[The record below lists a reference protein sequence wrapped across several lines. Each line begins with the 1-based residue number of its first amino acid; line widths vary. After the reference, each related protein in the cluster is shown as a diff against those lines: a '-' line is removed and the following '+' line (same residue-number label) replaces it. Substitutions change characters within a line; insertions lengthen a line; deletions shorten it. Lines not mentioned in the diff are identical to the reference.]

1 MINEKNFKEK
11 FKLFNLREISRATG
25 ISYNV
30 LRNYKMGRTPVKREH
45 LYLITETLKK
55 ELLGGN

>member
-1 MINEKNFKEK
+1 MINEKNFKEA
-11 FKLFNLREISRATG
+11 FRLFNLREVSRVTG

-30 LRNYKMGRTPVKREH
+30 LRNYQMGRTPIRLEH
-45 LYLITETLKK
+45 LYLIRETLKK